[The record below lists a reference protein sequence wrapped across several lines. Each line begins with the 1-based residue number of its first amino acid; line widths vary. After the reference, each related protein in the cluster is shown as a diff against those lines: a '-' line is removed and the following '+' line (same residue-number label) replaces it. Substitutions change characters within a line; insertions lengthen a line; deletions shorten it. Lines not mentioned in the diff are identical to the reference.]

1 MIVKST
7 AHKRFMVALIVL
19 SMIGVLFLLR
29 MALVMGVSSYMNA
42 EAQKEDGNSEI
53 VAAYYI
59 AQAFTG
65 DFMEPYIAYYN
76 AGTSLAKANQP
87 EVAERLL
94 DISLSKVDN
103 AYNECYIRNNL
114 AKVQEQ
120 LGDYYMISDMASTAE
135 TYYAKAVTTI
145 SESPAVCF
153 PPPPSGGGGDGEP
166 SDEPSDGGDGEPKE
180 GKPKEGKDGEPAEQ
194 KEDQDGN
201 PLTPQDD
208 TPKDSENGENMKDT
222 EERSKEKEGKAQ
234 EAQGE
239 SAEGKEQVE
248 QEMDQS
254 KSETD
259 NQKDITDQQINQTNN
274 QVDKPW

>member
-1 MIVKST
+1 MIVKAKT
-7 AHKRFMVALIVL
+7 HKGFMVTMIAL
-19 SMIGVLFLLR
+19 SMIGILFLLR
-29 MALVMGVSSYMNA
+29 MALVLGVSTYMNH

-53 VAAYYI
+53 VAVYYL

-76 AGTSLAKANQP
+76 AGTSFAKANQP

-94 DISLSKVDN
+94 ETALSKVDY

-120 LGDYYMISDMASTAE
+120 LGDYYMLSDMASTAE
-135 TYYAKAVTTI
+135 TYYTKAVTTI

-166 SDEPSDGGDGEPKE
+166 TDEPSEGEGGEEKSDK
-180 GKPKEGKDGEPAEQ
+180 KS
-194 KEDQDGN
+194 DQDGN

-208 TPKDSENGENMKDT
+208 APEDAKNGENMKDT
-222 EERSKEKEGKAQ
+222 EERSKEKEGEAQ

-239 SAEGKEQVE
+239 SADGKEQVE

-254 KSETD
+254 KGETD
-259 NQKDITDQQINQTNN
+259 NQKDANDQKNNQTND